1 MNCLKKIMLSVSLLL
16 MAVSLFAQKDITV
29 SGTVRDEKGETLVG
43 VNVVVKNQPG
53 FGVVTDL
60 DGKYVIKTQ
69 SNEVLIFSFVGYD
82 KQEVAV
88 SGREKIDIVM
98 KVTSEALEEVT
109 VVGAGVQRKA
119 SVVGAITTVDV
130 KTMKM
135 PTANLSNALAG
146 NVAGIIA
153 MQQSGEPGENGSTSG
168 FGVKVLLVP
177 TTGLWYW

>member
-1 MNCLKKIMLSVSLLL
+1 MG
-16 MAVSLFAQKDITV
+16 A
-29 SGTVRDEKGETLVG
+29 
-43 VNVVVKNQPG
+43 PG

-109 VVGAGVQRKA
+109 GVGAGVQRKA

-146 NVAGIIA
+146 NVAVISVPPGCLNMSMLLTIHNWPMRHGSPGIWNLCIP
-153 MQQSGEPGENGSTSG
+153 MKN
-168 FGVKVLLVP
+168 
-177 TTGLWYW
+177 

>member
-1 MNCLKKIMLSVSLLL
+1 MG
-16 MAVSLFAQKDITV
+16 A
-29 SGTVRDEKGETLVG
+29 
-43 VNVVVKNQPG
+43 PG

-153 MQQSGEPGENGSTSG
+153 MQQSGEPVENGSTFWIRGNSA
-168 FGVKVLLVP
+168 LRANDASLVWVD
-177 TTGLWYW
+177 GI